1 MRGARDTIVAVASP
15 PGRGLR
21 AIVRASGPGVREIA
35 RRAFGA
41 VPAARGAWRVR
52 VRIAAGAAQ
61 REPGVE
67 CPAIA
72 FWMESPASFTGE
84 DSLEIACVGSPAL
97 VERMARALI
106 EHATASGHA
115 ARHALPGEFA
125 WRAHL
130 AGRLGIDEAESLA
143 ARIAATS
150 DAELAAGA
158 EVARGVYGARAAEL
172 SSRTAGLLARVEAG
186 IDFTD
191 QEDVV
196 SVRASEVRDA
206 CAGLVAEL
214 SALRGAGGGARA
226 HAVPLV
232 VLAGRPN
239 AGKSSL
245 FNALLGRTRSVE
257 SALAGTTRDAVVARV
272 ALAGGIEI
280 DLADLAGLERV
291 EGARAPREIA
301 EAMQRRASEMLAV
314 ADLVVRCTP
323 VGGVRVPIARE
334 DGVVEVATM
343 CDAAADAGSANINTA
358 GAIATSARM
367 RTGLDALRAEIARRL
382 RADRAMRRAQL
393 AAILPR
399 HDAAFEAARAAVADA
414 RALAAADAEHGE
426 RLREPELVAGLLRA
440 ALDSLGSISGPV
452 HPDDVLGLV
461 FSRFCIGK

>member
-21 AIVRASGPGVREIA
+21 AIVRASGPAVRDIA
-35 RRAFGA
+35 RSATGS
-41 VPAARGAWRVR
+41 VPPSRGVSRVR
-52 VRIAAGAAQ
+52 LRMPAREGGAAFD
-61 REPGVE
+61 
-67 CPAIA
+67 CPALLS
-72 FWMESPASFTGE
+72 WMESPASFTGE
-84 DSLEIACVGSPAL
+84 DSLEISCVGAPAL
-97 VERMARALI
+97 VEQVALGLI
-106 EHATASGHA
+106 GHAVAAGHA

-130 AGRLGIDEAESLA
+130 AGRLGVDEAEGIA

-150 DAELAAGA
+150 DAELAASA
-158 EVARGVYGARAAEL
+158 EVARGVYGARAAGLCARAAE
-172 SSRTAGLLARVEAG
+172 LLARIEAG

-196 SVRASEVRDA
+196 SIHASEVRDQCGA
-206 CAGLVAEL
+206 LVAEIA
-214 SALRGAGGGARA
+214 SLRGAGGGARA

-232 VLAGRPN
+232 VLAGEPN

-245 FNALLGRTRSVE
+245 FNAVLGRTRSVE
-257 SALAGTTRDAVVARV
+257 SALAGTTRDAVIARV

-291 EGARAPREIA
+291 ATARAPREIA
-301 EAMQRRASEMLAV
+301 EAMQRRAQEMLAV

-323 VGGVRVPIARE
+323 AGAGRVPLARAE
-334 DGVVEVATM
+334 GIVEAATM
-343 CDAAADAGSANINTA
+343 CDRAGATPPAD
-358 GAIATSARM
+358 AIATSARD
-367 RTGLDALRAEIARRL
+367 RAGIAALKREVAARL
-382 RADRAMRRAQL
+382 RTDRTMRRAQL

-399 HDAAFEAARAAVADA
+399 HDAAFERARAAVADA
-414 RALAAADAEHGE
+414 AILAGADIARGD
-426 RLREPELVAGLLRA
+426 RLHDPELAAGLLRA
-440 ALDSLGSISGPV
+440 ALDALGSVAGPV